1 MISSN
6 KREALKSQKKSFYS
20 VEELDY
26 SAVLKTICFGVGP
39 KTITEIGIGTGY
51 SLQCFIDS
59 SPRETV
65 IKAYD
70 LFENFEGNHPLLN
83 ETKEKFPNISVEN
96 GDFFELYN
104 LIEDNSLDILHVDV
118 ANDGKVY
125 QFVLD
130 HYIKKMTNR
139 GVVVLE
145 GGSETRDQ
153 IGWMK
158 KYKKTPIAPV
168 LERNRNVY
176 GIETFGEDPS
186 ITLIKR

>member
-6 KREALKSQKKSFYS
+6 KRETLKSQKKSFYS
-20 VEELDY
+20 VKELNY
-26 SAVLKTICFGVGP
+26 SAVLKTICFGVRP
-39 KTITEIGIGTGY
+39 KTVTEIGIGTGF

-59 SPRETV
+59 CPKETL

-70 LFENFEGNHPLLN
+70 LFEDFEGNHPLFE
-83 ETKEKFPNISVEN
+83 ETQEKFPNVSIEN
-96 GDFFELYN
+96 GNFFELYN
-104 LIEDNSLDILHVDV
+104 SIPDNSLDILHVDV
-118 ANDGKVY
+118 ANDGEVY
-125 QFVLD
+125 QAVLD
-130 HYIKKMTNR
+130 HYIKKMSNK
-139 GVVVLE
+139 GVIIME

-168 LERNRNVY
+168 LEKNRNVY